1 MVYLLQTERA
11 YCNTKMESVNTV
23 SNLLEVGCGD
33 ECKKTFKK
41 QKIKFILFYV
51 ISTAVMS
58 LLCVNTILLEEMERE
73 DKLKVCGCN
82 TLNGTNLTFN
92 APKCLYVDKYPLT
105 NEVYLRVCQS
115 HTTTTIDIR
124 HFSEGKWTLNGIQI
138 SKMQWQYLKK
148 SINHIDSS
156 LLQTETLHDLTHN

>member
-1 MVYLLQTERA
+1 
-11 YCNTKMESVNTV
+11 MESVNTV

-73 DKLKVCGCN
+73 DKLK
-82 TLNGTNLTFN
+82 
-92 APKCLYVDKYPLT
+92 YV
-105 NEVYLRVCQS
+105 NV
-115 HTTTTIDIR
+115 IR
-124 HFSEGKWTLNGIQI
+124 
-138 SKMQWQYLKK
+138 
-148 SINHIDSS
+148 
-156 LLQTETLHDLTHN
+156 

>member
-1 MVYLLQTERA
+1 MCEYNIAGRNGAGGQV
-11 YCNTKMESVNTV
+11 
-23 SNLLEVGCGD
+23 
-33 ECKKTFKK
+33 
-41 QKIKFILFYV
+41 KI
-51 ISTAVMS
+51 
-58 LLCVNTILLEEMERE
+58 CE
-73 DKLKVCGCN
+73 CN

-92 APKCLYVDKYPLT
+92 APRCLYVDKYPLT
-105 NEVYLRVCQS
+105 YEVYLRVCQS